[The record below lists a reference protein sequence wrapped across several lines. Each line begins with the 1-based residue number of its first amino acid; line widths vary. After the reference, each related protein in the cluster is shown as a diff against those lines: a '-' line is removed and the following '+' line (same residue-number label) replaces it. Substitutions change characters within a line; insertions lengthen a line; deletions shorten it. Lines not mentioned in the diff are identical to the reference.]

1 MHFHNIS
8 LLSLQIMYFIDILL
22 VKVVKLTW
30 NKKLCDR
37 RKYST
42 VVGKKKANL
51 EGKNALTT
59 RKENHQR
66 RIKELLMSQRQAS

>member
-1 MHFHNIS
+1 MTLIDLFRKKMHFDNIS

-42 VVGKKKANL
+42 VVGKKKPTWREKTL
-51 EGKNALTT
+51 SPHVRKNTNDA
-59 RKENHQR
+59 
-66 RIKELLMSQRQAS
+66 